1 MIVVTGG
8 AGFIGSA
15 FVWKLNTKGV
25 SDILIVDDLNDQDGD
40 AASPA
45 AKWKNL
51 VPLRYD
57 DYLDK
62 DAFLRLVEKDGLP
75 DSVEAVV
82 HMGACSST
90 TEADANYLMSNNF
103 KYTQALCSWCVEKG
117 VRFINASSAATYG
130 DGTLGFD
137 DNPAD
142 IGGLRPLNMYG
153 YTKQLFDLWARKHGL
168 LSEIVSLKF
177 FNVFGPNE
185 YHKGNMMSVAC
196 KAHAQITDGGSVKL
210 FKSHRPD
217 YPDGGQ
223 LRDFVYVKDC
233 VELMWRLLGDAN
245 VGGIFNVGTGRARS
259 FADFVSA
266 VFSALGREPQIEFI
280 PMPEQL
286 RGKYQYYTQAENTRL
301 CNALGGF
308 EYTRLEGAVRDYVVG
323 HLEKDD
329 PYLSA

>member
-25 SDILIVDDLNDQDGD
+25 TDILIVDDLNDQDGD
-40 AASPA
+40 AAHPA

-62 DAFLRLVEKDGLP
+62 ADFLKLISADGLP
-75 DSVEAVV
+75 DTVEAVV

-117 VRFINASSAATYG
+117 LRFINASSAATYG

-137 DNPAD
+137 DKPGN
-142 IGGLRPLNMYG
+142 IQRLRPLNMYG
-153 YTKQLFDLWARKHGL
+153 YTKQLFDLWALKQGL

-185 YHKGNMMSVAC
+185 FHKGDMMSVAC
-196 KAHAQITDGGSVKL
+196 KAHAQIKDGGSVKL

-233 VELMWRLLGDAN
+233 VEIMWRLLAEKRI
-245 VGGIFNVGTGRARS
+245 GGTFNVGTGKARS

-266 VFSALGREPQIEFI
+266 VFGALGREPKIEFI
-280 PMPEQL
+280 PMPELL
-286 RGKYQYYTQAENTRL
+286 RGKYQYYTQAENARL
-301 CNALGGF
+301 CDALGGF
-308 EYTRLEGAVRDYVVG
+308 EYMSLEDAVRDYVTQ
-323 HLEKDD
+323 HLEQDER
-329 PYLSA
+329 YLSA